1 MFKCLPIIGQ
11 LKTQQFI
18 FQSLVSEDKAT
29 NAIMIFLVLVYS
41 VILSIVFMNTLIA
54 MLNNT
59 YMEIQLNE
67 DTEWKY
73 SRAKLFTVSNSM
85 TVLLSVGVVRLQ

>member
-1 MFKCLPIIGQ
+1 M
-11 LKTQQFI
+11 

>member
-1 MFKCLPIIGQ
+1 M
-11 LKTQQFI
+11 LKFV
-18 FQSLVSEDKAT
+18 FSLALVSCQLGTLHTTVFQALIAEDQAT
-29 NAIMIFLVLVYS
+29 GVIMNLLVLVYS

-73 SRAKLFTVSNSM
+73 SRAKLFTVSNHVNMMS
-85 TVLLSVGVVRLQ
+85 L